1 MKIIIQKFGGTSV
14 STEERRKMAVKK
26 INNSIKEGYMPVVV
40 VSALGR
46 YKEPYATDTLLSLVD
61 TDFKQNNKQALD
73 MLMCC
78 GEIISSVIMC
88 NELRK
93 EGIDA
98 IPLTGGQ
105 AGIITNDSFGDA
117 KVIDV
122 KSDNIK
128 KLLLKGK
135 IPVVCGFQGKTEN
148 EEFSTLGRGGSDT
161 TASLLGASML
171 AEKIEIYTDVDG
183 IMTADP
189 RMVNNAS
196 VIDIISYDEIFQLAD
211 QGAKV
216 IHPRAVQVAREK
228 NIPILIKNTLTD
240 SKGTLINNL
249 GDRKKLRLVTSITS
263 SDDRIQISV
272 DIKDN
277 LENDKYNDILQV
289 IAQRG
294 ISLDLINIFP
304 EKQIFTIPKTAKKD
318 VFKIFED
325 MNIKFTFK
333 EECSTIALVGAG
345 MRGVPGVMAKI
356 FKALNDKNIEVLQ
369 TADSHMTIWCLVK
382 TKELKNALNSL
393 HKAFNLS

>member
-1 MKIIIQKFGGTSV
+1 MRDS
-14 STEERRKMAVKK
+14 
-26 INNSIKEGYMPVVV
+26 INHK
-40 VSALGR
+40 
-46 YKEPYATDTLLSLVD
+46 
-61 TDFKQNNKQALD
+61 
-73 MLMCC
+73 
-78 GEIISSVIMC
+78 
-88 NELRK
+88 
-93 EGIDA
+93 
-98 IPLTGGQ
+98 
-105 AGIITNDSFGDA
+105 
-117 KVIDV
+117 
-122 KSDNIK
+122 
-128 KLLLKGK
+128 
-135 IPVVCGFQGKTEN
+135 
-148 EEFSTLGRGGSDT
+148 
-161 TASLLGASML
+161 
-171 AEKIEIYTDVDG
+171 
-183 IMTADP
+183 
-189 RMVNNAS
+189 
-196 VIDIISYDEIFQLAD
+196 ISYDEIFQLAD

-240 SKGTLINNL
+240 SKGTLINSL
-249 GDRKKLRLVTSITS
+249 GDRKKLRLVTSITR

-304 EKQIFTIPKTAKKD
+304 EKQIFTIPKTAKED
-318 VFKIFED
+318 VFKIFKD

>member
-1 MKIIIQKFGGTSV
+1 MKIIVQKFGGTSV

-26 INNSIKEGYMPVVV
+26 ISNAIKEGYMPVVV

-46 YKEPYATDTLLSLVD
+46 KGEPYATDTLLSLVD
-61 TDFKQNNKQALD
+61 NNFKQNNKKALD

-88 NELRK
+88 NELEK

-105 AGIITNDSFGDA
+105 AGIITNNTFGDA
-117 KVIDV
+117 KVLDV
-122 KSDNIK
+122 KGEKIK
-128 KLLLKGK
+128 KILLKGK
-135 IPVVCGFQGKTEN
+135 IPVICGFQGKTEN

-161 TASLLGASML
+161 TAALLGASIP

-189 RMVNNAS
+189 RMVKDAT

-216 IHPRAVQVAREK
+216 IHPRAVEVAREK
-228 NIPILIKNTLTD
+228 NIPIVIKNTLTD

-249 GDRKKLRLVTSITS
+249 GDRKKFRLVTSITS
-263 SDDRIQISV
+263 SDDRIQISI

-277 LENDKYNDILQV
+277 LKNDKYNNILQV
-289 IAQRG
+289 IAERG

-304 EKQIFTIPKTAKKD
+304 EKQIFTIPKKAKDK
-318 VFKIFED
+318 VFKIFEE

-333 EECSTIALVGAG
+333 EDCSTIALVGSG

-356 FKALNDKNIEVLQ
+356 FNALSDKNIQKHILLCSSYVLYHLI
-369 TADSHMTIWCLVK
+369 AAM
-382 TKELKNALNSL
+382 
-393 HKAFNLS
+393 

>member
-1 MKIIIQKFGGTSV
+1 
-14 STEERRKMAVKK
+14 
-26 INNSIKEGYMPVVV
+26 
-40 VSALGR
+40 
-46 YKEPYATDTLLSLVD
+46 
-61 TDFKQNNKQALD
+61 
-73 MLMCC
+73 
-78 GEIISSVIMC
+78 
-88 NELRK
+88 
-93 EGIDA
+93 
-98 IPLTGGQ
+98 
-105 AGIITNDSFGDA
+105 
-117 KVIDV
+117 
-122 KSDNIK
+122 
-128 KLLLKGK
+128 
-135 IPVVCGFQGKTEN
+135 
-148 EEFSTLGRGGSDT
+148 
-161 TASLLGASML
+161 ML

-304 EKQIFTIPKTAKKD
+304 EKQIFTIPKTAKED
-318 VFKIFED
+318 VFKIFKD

-382 TKELKNALNSL
+382 TKELKKALNSL

>member
-1 MKIIIQKFGGTSV
+1 MKIIVQKFGGTSV

-26 INNSIKEGYMPVVV
+26 ISNAIKEGYMPVVV

-46 YKEPYATDTLLSLVD
+46 KGEPYATDTLLSLVD
-61 TDFKQNNKQALD
+61 NNFKQNNKKALD

-88 NELRK
+88 NELEK

-105 AGIITNDSFGDA
+105 AGIITNNTFGDA
-117 KVIDV
+117 KVLDV
-122 KSDNIK
+122 KGEKIK
-128 KLLLKGK
+128 KILLKGK
-135 IPVVCGFQGKTEN
+135 IPVICGFQGKTEN

-161 TASLLGASML
+161 TAALLGASIP

-189 RMVNNAS
+189 RMVKDAT
-196 VIDIISYDEIFQLAD
+196 VIDIISYDEIFQIAD

-216 IHPRAVQVAREK
+216 IHPRAVEVAREK
-228 NIPILIKNTLTD
+228 NIPIVIKNTLTD

-249 GDRKKLRLVTSITS
+249 GDRKKFRLVTSITS
-263 SDDRIQISV
+263 SDDRIQISI

-277 LENDKYNDILQV
+277 LKNDKYNNILQV
-289 IAQRG
+289 IAERG

-304 EKQIFTIPKTAKKD
+304 EKQIFTIPKKAKDK
-318 VFKIFED
+318 VFKIFEE

-333 EECSTIALVGAG
+333 EDCSTIALVGSG
-345 MRGVPGVMAKI
+345 MRGVPRVMTKI
-356 FKALNDKNIEVLQ
+356 FNALSDKNI
-369 TADSHMTIWCLVK
+369 
-382 TKELKNALNSL
+382 
-393 HKAFNLS
+393 